1 MTNHLRKVM
10 PDKPPSANA
19 ALSTFS
25 GRPSLQA
32 RLSAPV
38 FGLLSK
44 VASVAGVDLGTSL
57 NTLLASRRPPRYAT
71 RAVSVRR
78 REFNG
83 WELCTLGAASPSRKQ
98 VLAIHG
104 GAFVCEATVLHWQD
118 YAAIVRHTAAT
129 VVVPLYPL
137 APHGSAATVVPQM
150 ADLITRLIAE
160 HGPDNVSV
168 YGDSAGA
175 GIGLCAAQELVRR
188 KTTVP
193 MRMVLLSP
201 VLDATLSNPDIRSV
215 SDPVLNV
222 AALRKKFALW
232 AADLELADPLVS
244 PLHGSLRGLP
254 RTAVYAGSREVLG
267 PDAVVLQE
275 KSLSTPGADFT
286 FNLCNGGIHD
296 WAMTSWLP
304 EARAVR
310 PQIYHQLLGSYRAV

>member
-1 MTNHLRKVM
+1 M
-10 PDKPPSANA
+10 PDNPAPANDDRPK
-19 ALSTFS
+19 FI
-25 GRPSLQA
+25 GQPSLQA
-32 RLSAPV
+32 RLSAPAL
-38 FGLLSK
+38 GLLR
-44 VASVAGVDLGTSL
+44 SVVGVTGLDLATAV
-57 NTLLASRRPPRYAT
+57 NALLASHRPPPYVT
-71 RAVSVRR
+71 RAVTVRQ

-83 WELCTLGAASPSRKQ
+83 WELCTLRADSPSRKQ

-104 GAFVCEATVLHWQD
+104 GSFVCEATVLHWQD

-129 VVVPLYPL
+129 VVVPRYPL
-137 APHGSAATVVPQM
+137 APHGTAATVVAQM
-150 ADLITRLIAE
+150 ADLITRMIAE

-168 YGDSAGA
+168 YGDSAGG
-175 GIGLCAAQELVRR
+175 GIALCAAQELVRR

-193 MRMVLLSP
+193 TRMVLLSP
-201 VLDATLSNPDIRSV
+201 LLDATLSNPDIRFV
-215 SDPVLNV
+215 RDPVLSV
-222 AALRKKFALW
+222 DVLRKNFALW
-232 AADLELADPLVS
+232 ARGLDLADPLLS

-275 KSLSTPGADFT
+275 KLQATPGADVT

-310 PQIYHQLLGSYRAV
+310 PQIYHQLLGSYRAI